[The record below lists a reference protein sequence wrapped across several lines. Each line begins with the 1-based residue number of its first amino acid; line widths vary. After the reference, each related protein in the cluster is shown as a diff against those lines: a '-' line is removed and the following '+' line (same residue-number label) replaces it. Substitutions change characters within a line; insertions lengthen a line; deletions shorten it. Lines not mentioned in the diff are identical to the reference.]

1 MPVYDILQSLAD
13 LSAQAVDL
21 LNSVLRLLSFVTT
34 AGLMLVLICIVN
46 GFQRQLFITVFVV
59 LHDLVYWFF
68 YCLLE
73 VKFLRSYFLCP
84 A

>member
-73 VKFLRSYFLCP
+73 V
-84 A
+84 

>member
-21 LNSVLRLLSFVTT
+21 LNSILRLLSFVTT
-34 AGLMLVLICIVN
+34 TGLMLVLICIVN
-46 GFQRQLFITVFVV
+46 RLQGQLFITVFVV
-59 LHDLVYWFF
+59 LHDLVYWLF

-73 VKFLRSYFLCP
+73 V
-84 A
+84 